1 MNNIPEFS
9 VTEFSNLTKQ
19 ILEENFSLIKVRGE
33 ISSVKNF
40 KGHIY
45 FTLKDENYVLNSVC
59 WSSKVPFLQVQPEDG
74 LEVIAEGKIST
85 YAKSS
90 ISTYQLQV
98 SQIEIKGEGAL
109 LKLIEQRKKK
119 LEAEGLFSS
128 DNKKQIP
135 SFPNTIGVITSASG
149 AVIMDIIDR
158 ISFRFPTNIKLYSV
172 SVQGSNT
179 VNEVINGLNYFENN
193 TVDLVIIAR
202 GGGGVEDLMPF
213 NDEELVRRV
222 FSFNIP
228 VISAIGHE
236 TDYTL
241 LDFVADVRAAT
252 PTAAAELAVV
262 EIKSLKEKIIFFEN
276 SLKQSIKNQLNNYF
290 KFLQNIRSF
299 FLIKNL
305 KKKLQEKEKN
315 LFFIIKNLN
324 LNLNLF
330 LKLKIS
336 NLQRLGSLL
345 NTLDIQT
352 ILKRG
357 FVLLK
362 TESKKLIKNSK
373 VLKKNKD
380 INIQF
385 FDNEINAEINIKK

>member
-149 AVIMDIIDR
+149 AVIMDIIGR

-193 TVDLVIIAR
+193 PVDLVIIAR

-373 VLKKNKD
+373 ALQKNKD